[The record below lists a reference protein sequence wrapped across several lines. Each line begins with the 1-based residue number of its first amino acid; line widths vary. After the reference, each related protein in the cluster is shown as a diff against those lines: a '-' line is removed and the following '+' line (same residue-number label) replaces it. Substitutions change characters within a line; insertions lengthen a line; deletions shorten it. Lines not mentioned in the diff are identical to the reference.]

1 MQWTSEINCHLSFHI
16 NDYKFVKSFSKKL
29 SNLCI
34 RAELWGEY
42 LGCVVKWSGCRID
55 PPGFTKA
62 IQACNVVILLYNP
75 FEDLV

>member
-1 MQWTSEINCHLSFHI
+1 MKI
-16 NDYKFVKSFSKKL
+16 VKLISK
-29 SNLCI
+29 NVRQLCI
-34 RAELWGEY
+34 RAELWGEF